1 MKNVAILTDT
11 SLGISR
17 KEAEFL
23 GYNMIALPFIL
34 DEKEYDDDNIS
45 KDNFYEKLEQANDI
59 HTSQASSEN
68 IRKRLD
74 LLLEKYDKIMYF
86 PITSGLSGSYLSA
99 LAIISENK
107 YKDKVIVVDHK
118 TISVLQRAM
127 LEDVKKMIDVGV
139 DLFEIKKLIEENAKN
154 NRIYISVD
162 TLEYLKKGGRVSSIV
177 ATVGNLLSIKPI
189 LFSNGGKFEVIKKVR
204 GLKVAE
210 DTMQDLL
217 KKDIKELF
225 NDDISDLSIAGAYT
239 KCVEEANSYKD
250 RMEKIFNTKIV
261 FDELPSV
268 VGCHIG
274 AGAVAISIYK
284 RVNVL

>member
-17 KEAEFL
+17 REAESL

-34 DEKEYDDDNIS
+34 DEKEYDDDTLS
-45 KDNFYEKLEQANDI
+45 KDDFYEKLKEAKDI

-68 IRKRLD
+68 IRKTLD
-74 LLLEKYDKIMYF
+74 LLLEKHDKVLYF

-99 LAIISENK
+99 LAIASENK

-118 TISVLQRAM
+118 TISVLQLIM
-127 LEDVKKMIDVGV
+127 LDDVSKMIKGGV
-139 DLFEIKKLIEENAKN
+139 DLLEIKKIIEDNAKN

-162 TLEYLKKGGRVSSIV
+162 TLEYLKKGGRISGI
-177 ATVGNLLSIKPI
+177 ATTVGNLLSIKPI

-204 GLKVAE
+204 GLKAAE
-210 DTMQDLL
+210 DAMIELID
-217 KKDIKELF
+217 KDIKETF
-225 NDDISDLSIAGAYT
+225 GGDRTSLSILGAYT
-239 KCVEEANSYKD
+239 KCIEEADKYRD
-250 RMEKIFNTKIV
+250 RIEKFFNTKIIYN
-261 FDELPSV
+261 ELPSV
-268 VGCHIG
+268 IGCHIG
-274 AGAVAISIYK
+274 SGAVAVAIYK

>member
-17 KEAEFL
+17 REAESL

-34 DEKEYDDDNIS
+34 DEKEYDDDTLS
-45 KDNFYEKLEQANDI
+45 KEEFYEKLESASDI

-68 IRKRLD
+68 IRKTLD
-74 LLLEKYDKIMYF
+74 LLLKRYDKIMYF
-86 PITSGLSGSYLSA
+86 PITSGLSGSYLNA
-99 LAIISENK
+99 LSIASENK
-107 YKDKVIVVDHK
+107 YIDKVVVVDHK

-127 LEDVKKMIDVGV
+127 LEDAKKMIDADV
-139 DLFEIKKLIEENAKN
+139 DMFEIKKLIEENAKN

-162 TLEYLKKGGRVSSIV
+162 TLEYLKKGGRISSIA

-204 GLKVAE
+204 GIKVAE
-210 DTMQDLL
+210 DTMKDLVE
-217 KKDIKELF
+217 KDIKELF

-239 KCVEEANSYKD
+239 KCIEEANEYKEK
-250 RMEKIFNTKIV
+250 MEKVFNTKVV